1 MPNEDPDSMAK
12 EVVSTEDS
20 DVMLTSF
27 DNPFNPF
34 TQFDA
39 WYKYDLIL
47 GHDCCGLLAR
57 TANTSNVQ
65 SQELQD
71 QDVLRAIDEIV
82 SNFPEIFKKVTRND
96 YQNRGETVDL

>member
-1 MPNEDPDSMAK
+1 MAN
-12 EVVSTEDS
+12 EDS

-39 WYKYDLIL
+39 WYKYDLVL

-57 TANTSNVQ
+57 TSNTSNIQ

-82 SNFPEIFKKVTRND
+82 SNNPEIFKKVTRKD
-96 YQNRGETVDL
+96 YENESENS